1 MDEVPNMLEALLG
14 RNAVR
19 VPAWCFVQDQG
30 RDPRLG
36 PVVSF
41 IGASAFAGPDG
52 DHPLMFG
59 RGHCET
65 NGWGRPVERTGRYTH
80 YLLNGE
86 IIFRSALVLGTNA
99 LRGEGLT
106 GLALGNWATK
116 DMLAEGELIRGTPEM
131 LDQIQPDRR
140 RG

>member
-59 RGHCET
+59 RGHCE
-65 NGWGRPVERTGRYTH
+65 RYTH